1 MRDRKLY
8 FTTVELLI
16 TRATCSVF
24 KVSLGDMIVMSPSK
38 MDTLLSA
45 FSLVP
50 FRCTCTR
57 RWNSYFLHIFLR
69 EDPMAVRARASYERC
84 EVGAK
89 SGSNEDPIS
98 SRRIN
103 ARVQDVLLDVA

>member
-1 MRDRKLY
+1 
-8 FTTVELLI
+8 
-16 TRATCSVF
+16 
-24 KVSLGDMIVMSPSK
+24 
-38 MDTLLSA
+38 
-45 FSLVP
+45 
-50 FRCTCTR
+50 
-57 RWNSYFLHIFLR
+57 
-69 EDPMAVRARASYERC
+69 MAVRARASYERC